1 MHRRIFIGDVHGHFD
16 GLMWLLETLDLASED
31 EVYFVGDLIDR
42 GPQSA
47 QVVDYVRQHQHP
59 CVLGNHEQLLLN
71 AFARNPMSGQA
82 LHGWLYSGGQATL
95 ASYNNNLEQLEEH
108 LEWFRALPIYLDLE
122 DIWLVHAGVDPALK
136 VAEQTAEECCWIR
149 DMFHRNPNPYFTNK
163 LIVTGHTITF
173 TFPDIP
179 TGQIVEGP
187 GWLDIDT
194 GAYHPKSGWLT
205 AVDLDN
211 ELVYQFNVFESV
223 HRTRSL
229 LESCSPYTSS
239 RKRAPKHTPVP

>member
-16 GLMWLLETLDLASED
+16 GLMQLLDKLAPASED
-31 EVYFVGDLIDR
+31 QIYFVGDLIDR

-47 QVVDYVRQHQHP
+47 QVVNYVRQQEYL

-71 AFARNPMSGQA
+71 AFSKKRMNGQA

-95 ASYNNNLEQLEEH
+95 ASYNNDLDWLGEH
-108 LEWFRALPIYLDLE
+108 LDWFRSLPIYLDLD
-122 DIWLVHAGVDPALK
+122 DIWLAHAGLDPTLE
-136 VAEQTAEECCWIR
+136 VTEQTAEECCWVR
-149 DMFHRNPNPYFTNK
+149 DIFHRNPNPYFADK
-163 LIVTGHTITF
+163 LIITGHTITF

-179 TGQIVEGP
+179 AGQIVSGP
-187 GWLDIDT
+187 GWIDIDT

-205 AVDLDN
+205 AVDIDN
-211 ELVYQFNVFESV
+211 ELVCQFNVFDST

-229 LESCSPYTSS
+229 QEACSPYTTSRN
-239 RKRAPKHTPVP
+239 RKRVAIG